1 MQNDFF
7 NILDELFQNL
17 TGKPATQFATS
28 DTFIEAMKKDTQKF
42 AQRASEALPKGIEAI
57 CNFYDRVKTE
67 PFTKARSYGG
77 MKLVL
82 GGGSRFGET
91 QLQAVRK
98 MLLYTDT
105 ILIPDPILP
114 WLESERKEEK
124 FRHVNLLKNIYMLLQ
139 LKPLVDA
146 DLEYPAV
153 YVFPSYEKSLEKND
167 ETTRKGIENLV
178 LYFLSYYIKK
188 PFQSMSEVL
197 EYVRTSEE
205 AFLHAVEKNNLF
217 ISPGGQVGTD
227 IATTIKEYKTEIQ
240 TWRSTEYVKRTES
253 LANGELIWMGIYER
267 LIPQWHLL
275 ENADELNS
283 QPMLCIDSQWHYY
296 QLCSN
301 MFEGRLLSANLLKPS
316 TVTTIRALNQN
327 DFEWLGNIPINI
339 LARLREQN
347 ENEDFRR
354 KINEF
359 TSILHDAAVED
370 INRVALEVS
379 RGIASLLS
387 DHKNKVREIQRKY
400 DKLHSQT
407 VVGGITSFAPL
418 LYPSL
423 APFVEFIT
431 PVALAGKYL
440 WNKVSELSE
449 KRQLSRSMMGVLAT
463 AKTRRT

>member
-1 MQNDFF
+1 
-7 NILDELFQNL
+7 
-17 TGKPATQFATS
+17 
-28 DTFIEAMKKDTQKF
+28 MKKDTQKL
-42 AQRASEALPKGIEAI
+42 AQRASDVLPKGIEAI
-57 CNFYDRVKTE
+57 YNFYNRVKTE

-91 QLQAVRK
+91 QLQAVKK

-114 WLESERKEEK
+114 WLESEREEEK
-124 FRHVNLLKNIYMLLQ
+124 FRHVHLLKNIYMLLQ

-153 YVFPSYEKSLEKND
+153 YVFPSYGKSLEKND

-178 LYFLSYYIKK
+178 LNFLSYYIKK
-188 PFQSMSEVL
+188 PFQSMSEAL

-205 AFLHAVEKNNLF
+205 AFLNDVEKNNLF
-217 ISPGGQVGTD
+217 ISPGGQIGTD
-227 IATTIKEYKTEIQ
+227 IATTIKEYRTEIQ
-240 TWRSTEYVKRTES
+240 TWRSNDYVKRTES
-253 LANGELIWMGIYER
+253 LTDGELIWMGICER
-267 LIPQWHLL
+267 LSPQWHLL

-301 MFEGRLLSANLLKPS
+301 MFEGRLISAGLLKPA
-316 TVTTIRALNQN
+316 TVNAIRALNQDN
-327 DFEWLGNIPINI
+327 FEWLGNIPIDI
-339 LARLREQN
+339 LVRLREQN

-354 KINEF
+354 RIDEF
-359 TSILHDAAVED
+359 TSKLHDASVED
-370 INRVALEVS
+370 INRIASEVS

-387 DHKNKVREIQRKY
+387 EHKNKVREIQRKY
-400 DKLHSQT
+400 DIAHTYT
-407 VVGGITSFAPL
+407 VIGGIASFAPIL
-418 LYPSL
+418 LPSL
-423 APFVEFIT
+423 APFIEFI
-431 PVALAGKYL
+431 PPFALAIKYACD
-440 WNKVSELSE
+440 KTHELYE

-463 AKTRRT
+463 ERTRRT